1 VVIGAALATFA
12 WLGVQ
17 TAYATF
23 VAAHFGQS
31 HPGPHSLEEMLT
43 PADYAVL
50 STVPGLVGFLVLL
63 VTDYALSPQLPAQ
76 LGLAPQRA
84 LDGLV
89 KGIFASLVILPLVF
103 CGAVLLEVFYNA
115 IHYKPPGAH
124 ELLLVMQATDN
135 PIIRSILI
143 VGACAIAPACEEYLF
158 RGHLQTILVR
168 LFHPDHLIPVAPPP
182 SSIPDPALALSDGP
196 AVLHYPAPMYQRI
209 PHERSPIRIWL
220 AVVVTSILFAL
231 IHPLWMA
238 PLIFV
243 LSLGLGYAYER
254 TGNLWT
260 NIFIHAL
267 FNTANTFLFLHS
279 SM

>member
-1 VVIGAALATFA
+1 MRPMSILLAADLALARTDLLKFVAVAAFAVGIAALLRVFRSRSIVGPLRWSLGSPLWPVVIGAALATFA

-76 LGLAPQRA
+76 LGLAPQRP

-124 ELLLVMQATDN
+124 ELLLVMQA
-135 PIIRSILI
+135 
-143 VGACAIAPACEEYLF
+143 
-158 RGHLQTILVR
+158 
-168 LFHPDHLIPVAPPP
+168 
-182 SSIPDPALALSDGP
+182 
-196 AVLHYPAPMYQRI
+196 
-209 PHERSPIRIWL
+209 
-220 AVVVTSILFAL
+220 
-231 IHPLWMA
+231 
-238 PLIFV
+238 
-243 LSLGLGYAYER
+243 
-254 TGNLWT
+254 
-260 NIFIHAL
+260 
-267 FNTANTFLFLHS
+267 
-279 SM
+279 